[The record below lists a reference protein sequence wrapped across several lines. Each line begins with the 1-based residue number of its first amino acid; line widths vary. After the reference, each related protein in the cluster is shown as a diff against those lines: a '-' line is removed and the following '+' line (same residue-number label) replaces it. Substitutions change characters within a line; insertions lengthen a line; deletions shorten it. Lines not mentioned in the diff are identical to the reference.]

1 VLVELFSPHFEQLPS
16 AEMGKKNGDRPHRSG
31 GKGGNG
37 GGGGRRGGADRG
49 GRDGARRPAERGEE
63 ESETSFKRRSFPVAL
78 RMWDFQQCDSK
89 RCTGRKLCRL
99 GYVKSMRPGVSFR
112 GIVLSPAG
120 EHIVSPADREIVE
133 SIGISVIDCSWA
145 KVQELPYKQLRSGA
159 HRLLPFLV
167 AANSVN
173 YGRPHK
179 LSCAEAIAATLYI
192 VGMKAEARQ
201 VLEEFSWGLEF
212 LKINMD
218 CLEAY
223 AACQDS
229 EQVVAAQ
236 AAYLKACQQEHE
248 ERAQRMQL
256 PRLDTDSDEE
266 DAEEEEEEDDDD
278 DEEEFETDRF
288 GNTIPRAKAV
298 AVVAEQEDEEGE
310 EEEKEEA
317 DDKDSDEEMAAL
329 TKNLHLAADSV
340 KKTQQMR
347 DERRRQLEMESA
359 GLAAGDSNTEAVGV
373 GPGFAFSSMEDV
385 HRQQVASVLLERTA
399 VAAAGDAV
407 LQLPESVFHQWNAD
421 QEHAQKAEQEQE
433 KEPEAEAKA
442 SASP

>member
-1 VLVELFSPHFEQLPS
+1 
-16 AEMGKKNGDRPHRSG
+16 MGKKNSDRPHRSG
-31 GKGGNG
+31 GKGGGGG
-37 GGGGRRGGADRG
+37 GGGGRRGRD
-49 GRDGARRPAERGEE
+49 GRDAARGPAARGEE
-63 ESETSFKRRSFPVAL
+63 ESEVSYKRRSFPVAL

-89 RCTGRKLCRL
+89 RCTGRKLCRF
-99 GYVKSMRPGVSFR
+99 GYVKSMKPGVHFR

-120 EHIVSPADREIVE
+120 EQIVSPADREIVQ

-192 VGMKAEARQ
+192 VGLKAEARQ

-223 AACQDS
+223 AACENS
-229 EQVVAAQ
+229 EDVVAAQ
-236 AAYLKACQQEHE
+236 TAYLAACQQEHD
-248 ERAQRMQL
+248 ERAKRMQL
-256 PRLDTDSDEE
+256 PRLDSDSEEEEAAGEGEDEEDEEDESDEE
-266 DAEEEEEEDDDD
+266 EL
-278 DEEEFETDRF
+278 ETDRF
-288 GNTIPRAKAV
+288 GNTIPRSKPTAA
-298 AVVAEQEDEEGE
+298 AVVAQEEVED
-310 EEEKEEA
+310 EEEKETAA
-317 DDKDSDEEMAAL
+317 DNDSDEEVAAL
-329 TKNLHLAADSV
+329 TKNLHLAADAV

-347 DERRRQLEMESA
+347 DERRRQLEMEGA
-359 GLAAGDSNTEAVGV
+359 GLSGGDSEGV
-373 GPGFAFSSMEDV
+373 GTGGFAFSSMEDV

-399 VAAAGDAV
+399 VAASGDAV
-407 LQLPESVFHQWNAD
+407 LQLPESVFHQWTAD
-421 QEHAQKAEQEQE
+421 QERTQKQAEREQ
-433 KEPEAEAKA
+433 EPEAEAKA
-442 SASP
+442 PATP